1 MESNVCKG
9 TQPGAR
15 ISLRMVMLRPI
26 RNDTKIYHNIREK
39 FEMGDVHGTC
49 TGKAV
54 LF

>member
-1 MESNVCKG
+1 MESNVSKG

-15 ISLRMVMLRPI
+15 ISLRMVMLRSI
-26 RNDTKIYHNIREK
+26 RNDTKIYHNIQEK
-39 FEMGDVHGTC
+39 FEMADVHGTC